1 MKDLAIDTL
10 LNKTGSL
17 YKFVVLTS
25 LRAIELSDGAANLVG
40 EKADAKP
47 VHVALKEIAEGR
59 IEYNVK
65 EKQ

>member
-25 LRAIELSDGAANLVG
+25 MRAIELSDGAANLVG
-40 EKADAKP
+40 EKATAKP
-47 VHVALKEIAEGR
+47 VNVAIKEIAEGK
-59 IEYNVK
+59 ISYKVK
-65 EKQ
+65 EKK